1 MSQNHRGR
9 WHSYQKKENVVKV
22 LNSEMVAYTALL
34 RYIFEMELI
43 SIDDGDVEEY
53 EIANI

>member
-1 MSQNHRGR
+1 MLLKYLTVR
-9 WHSYQKKENVVKV
+9 WWRIQHFCD
-22 LNSEMVAYTALL
+22 
-34 RYIFEMELI
+34 IIEMELI